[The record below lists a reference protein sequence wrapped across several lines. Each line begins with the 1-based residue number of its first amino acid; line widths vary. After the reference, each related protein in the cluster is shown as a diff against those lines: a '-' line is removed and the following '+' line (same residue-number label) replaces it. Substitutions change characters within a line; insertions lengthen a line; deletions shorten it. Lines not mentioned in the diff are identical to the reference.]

1 MTAQEAAELLLDMAA
16 YGRRHPRYE
25 DEVAFADLCAEIL
38 GDTKAQA
45 YILKR
50 STIAE
55 TADETEQ
62 RLRLTNSVTR
72 AVLSPAMSYLNA
84 PMKADGLRMDVEG
97 DEQIK
102 ARLMGYFDRFYRGEG
117 LLEYL
122 HSMAKYAVKLDPN
135 AWTVF
140 QYKTTTN
147 PGNGAMFITDIYPIE
162 VPCKDVVSYEADE
175 TGEWLYMAFERG
187 RKLYSDRGIEK
198 NGREFWLYGRGYS
211 IHLVEDEPG
220 YTDGVDYEEMG
231 YERTSANRKGFFIRI
246 FPNTTTEVPAHRWD
260 AYPSDVHD
268 NDVGAPFY
276 NDAVGLL
283 LDLIRDKSFHDLT
296 KVLHARPEKF
306 QYVRRCD
313 DTDEESGAECEGG
326 WYGGIR
332 DEKHRCRMCGGTGKM
347 VSTSEQRTIT
357 LAWPDRP
364 GDLVELTKLVHY
376 ADRPI
381 GILELFRRELDIIA
395 ASCHLAIFGQQGVK
409 ADAIASIKTAT
420 QSVIEA
426 DKVNAKLQPFTDC
439 ISRAWELAWR
449 VGFQFFDREATTVIL
464 RFPSDFKVEPLDD
477 LIARYKQTDGMPYS
491 VRQGVMQDILA
502 KLYRNSPEI
511 VQFEQAVENW
521 RPFKTKSLA
530 EMGLIIQMRDV
541 ADPDRQL
548 WEQWDKVITEL
559 RRGVP
564 REVAGGTVDIPFFVL
579 PYEEQR
585 QIIYG
590 LAAVFAQEVRY
601 VQMGGDNTGLEQLFE
616 QLALGQEGQIE
627 PIEEPAEGEEGE
639 EPENVEEETQ

>member
-1 MTAQEAAELLLDMAA
+1 MAA
-16 YGRRHPRYE
+16 HGRRHPRYA
-25 DEVAFADLCAEIL
+25 DEVAFADLCAAIL
-38 GDTKAQA
+38 GDTKAQRE
-45 YILKR
+45 ILEKFR
-50 STIAE
+50 SRE
-55 TADETEQ
+55 TAEEMEQ
-62 RLRLTNSVTR
+62 RVSQTNSVTR

-102 ARLMGYFDRFYRGEG
+102 ARLMGFYDRFYKGEG

-162 VPCKDVVSYEADE
+162 VPCRDVVSYQSDE

-187 RKLYSDRGIEK
+187 RTLYNERGIEK
-198 NGREFWLYGRGYS
+198 NGKEFWLYGRGYS

-220 YTDGVDYEEMG
+220 YTDGVDYAELG
-231 YERTSANRKGFFIRI
+231 YERTQANRKGFFIRV
-246 FPNTTTEVPAHRWD
+246 FPNTTIEVPAHRWD

-283 LDLIRDKSFHDLT
+283 LDIIKDKSVFDMT
-296 KVLHARPEKF
+296 KLLHAFVKET
-306 QYVRRCD
+306 QYVKRCD
-313 DTDEESGAECEGG
+313 DVDEESGAQCEGG
-326 WYGGIR
+326 WYNGIR
-332 DEKHRCRMCGGTGKM
+332 DAAHRCKACNGFGAILP
-347 VSTSEQRTIT
+347 STEQRTTT
-357 LAWPDRP
+357 LAWPERAEEIF
-364 GDLVELTKLVHY
+364 ELSKLQHY
-376 ADRPI
+376 HDRPI
-381 GILELFRRELDIIA
+381 QILEFFRRELDIIA

-426 DKVNAKLQPFTDC
+426 DKVNDKLRPFTDC
-439 ISRAWELAWR
+439 ISKAWELAWR
-449 VGFQFFDREATTVIL
+449 VGFQFFDREPDVVIL

-477 LIARYKQTDGMPYS
+477 LLARYKQTDGMPYS

-502 KLYRNSPEI
+502 KLYRNNPDI

-564 REVAGGTVDIPFFVL
+564 RSVAGGTVNLPFFVL

-585 QIIYG
+585 AIIYG
-590 LAAVFAQEVRY
+590 LAAAFAEQVRY

-627 PIEEPAEGEEGE
+627 PIDEPAEGAEGE
-639 EPENVEEETQ
+639 ESQTENTDV